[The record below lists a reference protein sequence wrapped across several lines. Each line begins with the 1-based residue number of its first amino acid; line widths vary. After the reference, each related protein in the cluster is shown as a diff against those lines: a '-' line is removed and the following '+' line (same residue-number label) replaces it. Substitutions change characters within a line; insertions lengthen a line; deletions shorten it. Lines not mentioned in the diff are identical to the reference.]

1 MQSVEKFKE
10 LYNEVFDSN
19 DNITACG
26 REKCKQLI
34 LCCEK
39 IDKGTKFGDSATGFM
54 ETENIIT
61 LKKRLEGSL

>member
-1 MQSVEKFKE
+1 MQSIQKFKE
-10 LYNEVFDSN
+10 LYESVFDNNNS
-19 DNITACG
+19 ITACG

-39 IDKGTKFGDSATGFM
+39 IDKGTNFGDATTGFM
-54 ETENIIT
+54 NIENVVA